1 MSVNQIT
8 YPVADEVVLQIG
20 LDIQQVF
27 SELALINPENNEK
40 STSFFKK
47 RETDETINEMEIDEE
62 INRLKI
68 VENKKTPHV
77 AEQLGDRKVLSI
89 EDIKILSELEYVSDF
104 FWDKYKETP
113 LSCVSSGMVD
123 EKAVL
128 VALVCLPKGTQVN
141 LPGEFEGY
149 RVLIDYGE
157 IEPAHRKRHD
167 ELKPGISIGNVINP
181 NSDQTFTLGPVFRTE
196 QDENKRYILTVEHGV
211 RNSNLVIQPGSS
223 DQGMT
228 PRDNCAEVMYTFYG
242 VDEEGRF
249 LDYAFCEI
257 NKREISIP
265 SNIPFGT
272 EVIIKEHK
280 QSVENDPNNQKKKLD
295 FIKVEKVGRTTFHT
309 HGPKS
314 LSREASAL
322 FVYGNSGNFG
332 TYGDSGSPVFDNI
345 GRLWGIFQGV
355 YPNSNQAFVIPIHVI
370 LDHAEARTG
379 KRNENVVSA
388 YVDVSPTRNEKVA
401 TSAYVFV
408 TNTRNGNVATTNES
422 TLTNARVNNTGTSIQ
437 EIKKRK
443 TIEME
448 CLVKEQLVTTQ
459 ELKTLGEEMEETLD
473 FFNSSGDERD
483 YSRGRLADPFIEETH
498 IQPEEMED
506 QIICDS
512 ESNDERNGESI
523 SQNSET
529 ENFIFERIYS

>member
-1 MSVNQIT
+1 MN
-8 YPVADEVVLQIG
+8 PLK
-20 LDIQQVF
+20 
-27 SELALINPENNEK
+27 SEAVDNLYLL
-40 STSFFKK
+40 S
-47 RETDETINEMEIDEE
+47 DEIDEE
-62 INRLKI
+62 
-68 VENKKTPHV
+68 TPHV
-77 AEQLGDRKVLSI
+77 AEQLGDCKVLPI

-128 VALVCLPKGTQVN
+128 VALVCLPKGMQVN
-141 LPGEFEGY
+141 LPGEFKGY
-149 RVLIDYGE
+149 CVLIDYGE
-157 IEPAHRKRHD
+157 IKLAHHKHHD
-167 ELKPGISIGNVINP
+167 ELKPGISIGNVIDP

-196 QDENKRYILTVEHGV
+196 QDENKRYILTEEHGV
-211 RNSNLVIQPGSS
+211 RNSNLVIQPESS

-257 NKREISIP
+257 NKQEISIP

-280 QSVENDPNNQKKKLD
+280 QSVENDPNNQKKKLN

-309 HGPKS
+309 HGYVLDKWKYFRPKS

-355 YPNSNQAFVIPIHVI
+355 YRNSNQAFVIPIHERFI
-370 LDHAEARTG
+370 L
-379 KRNENVVSA
+379 V
-388 YVDVSPTRNEKVA
+388 
-401 TSAYVFV
+401 
-408 TNTRNGNVATTNES
+408 
-422 TLTNARVNNTGTSIQ
+422 
-437 EIKKRK
+437 
-443 TIEME
+443 
-448 CLVKEQLVTTQ
+448 
-459 ELKTLGEEMEETLD
+459 
-473 FFNSSGDERD
+473 
-483 YSRGRLADPFIEETH
+483 
-498 IQPEEMED
+498 
-506 QIICDS
+506 
-512 ESNDERNGESI
+512 
-523 SQNSET
+523 
-529 ENFIFERIYS
+529 

>member
-1 MSVNQIT
+1 MSAMLGRIFSNETVNDL
-8 YPVADEVVLQIG
+8 YLPSD
-20 LDIQQVF
+20 
-27 SELALINPENNEK
+27 
-40 STSFFKK
+40 
-47 RETDETINEMEIDEE
+47 EIDEE
-62 INRLKI
+62 
-68 VENKKTPHV
+68 TPYV
-77 AEQLGDRKVLSI
+77 VEQLGDRKVLPI
-89 EDIKILSELEYVSDF
+89 EDIKILR
-104 FWDKYKETP
+104 
-113 LSCVSSGMVD
+113 MVD

-141 LPGEFEGY
+141 LPGE
-149 RVLIDYGE
+149 LWE

-167 ELKPGISIGNVINP
+167 ELKPGISIGNVIDP
-181 NSDQTFTLGPVFRTE
+181 NSDQTFMLGPVFKTE

-211 RNSNLVIQPGSS
+211 RNS
-223 DQGMT
+223 MT

-280 QSVENDPNNQKKKLD
+280 NDPNNQKKSSTLL
-295 FIKVEKVGRTTFHT
+295 R
-309 HGPKS
+309 PKS

-379 KRNENVVSA
+379 KR
-388 YVDVSPTRNEKVA
+388 
-401 TSAYVFV
+401 F
-408 TNTRNGNVATTNES
+408 
-422 TLTNARVNNTGTSIQ
+422 I
-437 EIKKRK
+437 
-443 TIEME
+443 
-448 CLVKEQLVTTQ
+448 LV
-459 ELKTLGEEMEETLD
+459 
-473 FFNSSGDERD
+473 
-483 YSRGRLADPFIEETH
+483 
-498 IQPEEMED
+498 
-506 QIICDS
+506 
-512 ESNDERNGESI
+512 
-523 SQNSET
+523 
-529 ENFIFERIYS
+529 

>member
-1 MSVNQIT
+1 
-8 YPVADEVVLQIG
+8 
-20 LDIQQVF
+20 
-27 SELALINPENNEK
+27 
-40 STSFFKK
+40 
-47 RETDETINEMEIDEE
+47 MEIDEE

-113 LSCVSSGMVD
+113 LSCVSSGRVD

-272 EVIIKEHK
+272 EV
-280 QSVENDPNNQKKKLD
+280 
-295 FIKVEKVGRTTFHT
+295 EKVGRTTFHT
-309 HGPKS
+309 HGYVLDKWKYFRPKS

-345 GRLWGIFQGV
+345 GRLWD
-355 YPNSNQAFVIPIHVI
+355 IP
-370 LDHAEARTG
+370 
-379 KRNENVVSA
+379 
-388 YVDVSPTRNEKVA
+388 
-401 TSAYVFV
+401 
-408 TNTRNGNVATTNES
+408 ES
-422 TLTNARVNNTGTSIQ
+422 TPKIHNIDDEDGALLHCI
-437 EIKKRK
+437 
-443 TIEME
+443 M
-448 CLVKEQLVTTQ
+448 TQ
-459 ELKTLGEEMEETLD
+459 TKQYGKGLE
-473 FFNSSGDERD
+473 
-483 YSRGRLADPFIEETH
+483 
-498 IQPEEMED
+498 
-506 QIICDS
+506 
-512 ESNDERNGESI
+512 
-523 SQNSET
+523 
-529 ENFIFERIYS
+529 

>member
-1 MSVNQIT
+1 
-8 YPVADEVVLQIG
+8 
-20 LDIQQVF
+20 
-27 SELALINPENNEK
+27 
-40 STSFFKK
+40 
-47 RETDETINEMEIDEE
+47 MEIDEE

-309 HGPKS
+309 HGYVLDKWKYFRPKS

-379 KRNENVVSA
+379 KRC
-388 YVDVSPTRNEKVA
+388 
-401 TSAYVFV
+401 
-408 TNTRNGNVATTNES
+408 
-422 TLTNARVNNTGTSIQ
+422 VNNRHT
-437 EIKKRK
+437 
-443 TIEME
+443 
-448 CLVKEQLVTTQ
+448 
-459 ELKTLGEEMEETLD
+459 
-473 FFNSSGDERD
+473 
-483 YSRGRLADPFIEETH
+483 
-498 IQPEEMED
+498 
-506 QIICDS
+506 
-512 ESNDERNGESI
+512 
-523 SQNSET
+523 
-529 ENFIFERIYS
+529 RIYTKNS

>member
-1 MSVNQIT
+1 M
-8 YPVADEVVLQIG
+8 
-20 LDIQQVF
+20 
-27 SELALINPENNEK
+27 
-40 STSFFKK
+40 K

-181 NSDQTFTLGPVFRTE
+181 NSDQTFTLGPGV
-196 QDENKRYILTVEHGV
+196 LTK
-211 RNSNLVIQPGSS
+211 
-223 DQGMT
+223 
-228 PRDNCAEVMYTFYG
+228 DNCAEVMYTFYG

-309 HGPKS
+309 HGYVLDKWKYFRPKS

-345 GRLWGIFQGV
+345 GRLWDIPEFTPKIHNIDDEDGALLHCIMTQTKQYGKGLERFAVNIFQ
-355 YPNSNQAFVIPIHVI
+355 
-370 LDHAEARTG
+370 L
-379 KRNENVVSA
+379 
-388 YVDVSPTRNEKVA
+388 
-401 TSAYVFV
+401 
-408 TNTRNGNVATTNES
+408 
-422 TLTNARVNNTGTSIQ
+422 
-437 EIKKRK
+437 
-443 TIEME
+443 
-448 CLVKEQLVTTQ
+448 
-459 ELKTLGEEMEETLD
+459 
-473 FFNSSGDERD
+473 SS
-483 YSRGRLADPFIEETH
+483 TH
-498 IQPEEMED
+498 ISVWSKLVCYRKKE
-506 QIICDS
+506 
-512 ESNDERNGESI
+512 
-523 SQNSET
+523 
-529 ENFIFERIYS
+529 FH